1 MQNAVSSTSRSHPSD
16 FFFQMGPAGSERMLS
31 SAEGQLV
38 VTNTLALV
46 ILVITFEM
54 FIMMSKE

>member
-1 MQNAVSSTSRSHPSD
+1 
-16 FFFQMGPAGSERMLS
+16 MGPARSKRMLS

-46 ILVITFEM
+46 ILVITFKM

>member
-1 MQNAVSSTSRSHPSD
+1 MSSTSHSHPLD
-16 FFFQMGPAGSERMLS
+16 FCFQMGPAGSKKMLS

-46 ILVITFEM
+46 ITFKM